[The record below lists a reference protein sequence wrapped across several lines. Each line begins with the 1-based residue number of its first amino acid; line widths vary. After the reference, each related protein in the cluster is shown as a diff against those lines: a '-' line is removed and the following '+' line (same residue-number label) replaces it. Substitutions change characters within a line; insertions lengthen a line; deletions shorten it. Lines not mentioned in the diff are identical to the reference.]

1 MRALIAL
8 SVVLAATWST
18 LASAETVQVKYRGP
32 VDVSRFDC
40 QSGASSVVWRTC
52 YDAKN
57 RYLLVNLKGVYYH
70 YCGIPAGV
78 VAAWRGSDSLG
89 RYFGANVKGQFDCRV
104 SGSIIP

>member
-8 SVVLAATWST
+8 SVVLAASST
-18 LASAETVQVKYRGP
+18 LANAETVQVKYRGP
-32 VDVSRFDC
+32 VDVSGFDC

-70 YCGIPAGV
+70 YCGMPTSV
-78 VAAWRGSDSLG
+78 VAAWRGSESLG
-89 RYFGANVKGQFDCRV
+89 RYFEGNVKGRFDCRV
-104 SGSIIP
+104 SGSVIP